1 MIRKASTILVVVV
14 IIAIVLTGGAV
25 AVMIVLKKR
34 ADKRKNEELIMPFG
48 PDETAADNKENEVI
62 AAGSAESKT
71 DEAQEDN

>member
-48 PDETAADNKENEVI
+48 PDEAVADNKENDVI
-62 AAGSAESKT
+62 AAGSDEDNT
-71 DEAQEDN
+71 DGAQEDN